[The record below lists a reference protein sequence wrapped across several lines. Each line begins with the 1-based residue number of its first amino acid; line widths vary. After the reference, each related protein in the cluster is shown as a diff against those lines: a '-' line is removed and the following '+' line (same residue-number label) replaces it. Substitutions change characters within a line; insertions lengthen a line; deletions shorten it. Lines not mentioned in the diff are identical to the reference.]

1 LEKGLVGETP
11 EREEPEMAAKT
22 LDVDQAKALAYQT
35 LSEDGLVDLFCALG
49 LILVGL
55 GWLYGLVA
63 LSAAGPP
70 AMVALW
76 LAARARLSK
85 PRMGS
90 VALREDT
97 QLRLSRGLLLLG
109 VIGAMVFGLFVY
121 FATVAT
127 DSPNRTLQDFVPALP
142 TLIVAVMALIGW
154 GLLRANRF
162 LLYALGLLVAGA
174 IVIALDAE
182 PYVGF
187 FIGAALP
194 LVFGTLTLANFL
206 RNNPVIDA

>member
-1 LEKGLVGETP
+1 MVEA
-11 EREEPEMAAKT
+11 EMAAKT
-22 LDVDQAKALAYQT
+22 VDVDQAKALAYQT
-35 LSEDGLVDLFCALG
+35 LSEDGLVDLFAAFG
-49 LILVGL
+49 LILVGV
-55 GWLYGLVA
+55 GWLYGVVA

-76 LAARARLSK
+76 VAARARISK

-97 QLRLSRGLLLLG
+97 QKHLSFALLLVS
-109 VIGAMVFGLFVY
+109 VIGALVLGLFVY
-121 FATVAT
+121 FFTVET
-127 DSPNRTLQDFVPALP
+127 DSPSRALQDFVPALP
-142 TLIVAVMALIGW
+142 TLILAVMAVMGW
-154 GLLRANRF
+154 ALLRSNRF

-174 IVIALDAE
+174 VVIAMDAE

-194 LVFGTLTLANFL
+194 LALGTATLMQFL
-206 RNNPVIDA
+206 RSNPVLDA